1 MMDGLKDKHR
11 RAIIDILS
19 ASERVERAILF
30 GSRAMGTFTPTSDV
44 DIVLY
49 GNELTPTDRSKLAA
63 AIDELTMPQ
72 QVDLLLHKSIKKREL
87 LEHIEKHGVEW
98 WRRSWDMGIRWP
110 EVAFGDVLLN
120 GTRNGIYKKKEFHG
134 SGVKIVNMGELFANP
149 RLYSIPMKRVELT
162 SKEKDKSC
170 LQPGDLLFARR
181 SLVAEGAGKCSIVME
196 VDEPTTFESSI
207 IRARPDS
214 NKLHSLF
221 AYYLFN
227 SPHGKYLLGTILR
240 HVAVAGITGSDLV
253 RLNVPLPPMSDQR
266 STAHILG
273 SLDDK
278 IELNRRMNQTL
289 EAMARA
295 IFKSWFVDFDPVHAK
310 AEGRSTGLPD
320 DIAALFP
327 DSLEDSELGEIPKGW
342 SLRSLYDSAEY
353 INGAAYRNFHFT
365 DEDGAL
371 PIVKIA
377 ELKNGITGQTK
388 FTKREL
394 DDKYRI
400 RDGEILLSWSGNP
413 DTSIGTFIWC
423 GGPAWL
429 NQHIFRVLPH
439 LPIEKHF
446 VFFLLKY
453 LRPVFAEIARDKQTT
468 GLGHFTARD
477 MKRLIVVDPPESIL
491 TKFND
496 SVGPMFDRWYG
507 NFFES
512 NTLASLRDTLLPK
525 LISGE
530 LRVPDAEKFVE
541 EAGL

>member
-227 SPHGKYLLGTILR
+227 SPHGKY
-240 HVAVAGITGSDLV
+240 
-253 RLNVPLPPMSDQR
+253 
-266 STAHILG
+266 
-273 SLDDK
+273 
-278 IELNRRMNQTL
+278 
-289 EAMARA
+289 
-295 IFKSWFVDFDPVHAK
+295 
-310 AEGRSTGLPD
+310 
-320 DIAALFP
+320 
-327 DSLEDSELGEIPKGW
+327 
-342 SLRSLYDSAEY
+342 
-353 INGAAYRNFHFT
+353 
-365 DEDGAL
+365 
-371 PIVKIA
+371 
-377 ELKNGITGQTK
+377 
-388 FTKREL
+388 
-394 DDKYRI
+394 
-400 RDGEILLSWSGNP
+400 
-413 DTSIGTFIWC
+413 FI
-423 GGPAWL
+423 
-429 NQHIFRVLPH
+429 
-439 LPIEKHF
+439 
-446 VFFLLKY
+446 
-453 LRPVFAEIARDKQTT
+453 
-468 GLGHFTARD
+468 
-477 MKRLIVVDPPESIL
+477 
-491 TKFND
+491 
-496 SVGPMFDRWYG
+496 
-507 NFFES
+507 
-512 NTLASLRDTLLPK
+512 
-525 LISGE
+525 
-530 LRVPDAEKFVE
+530 
-541 EAGL
+541 